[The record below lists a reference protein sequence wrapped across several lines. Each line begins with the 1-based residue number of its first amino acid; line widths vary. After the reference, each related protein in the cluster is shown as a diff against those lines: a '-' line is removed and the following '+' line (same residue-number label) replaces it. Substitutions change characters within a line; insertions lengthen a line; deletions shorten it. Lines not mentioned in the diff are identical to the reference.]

1 MKEKIT
7 VALPWANGQNLDG
20 IESISEKPTG
30 HRFQGPVTSSTT
42 LPSTRRPGYSLS
54 TGIRVSHLENVGET
68 ERNGVVSTLEQ
79 GEGSIF
85 LSLERT
91 LVFFFSLYYPSSEE
105 MNDDC

>member
-1 MKEKIT
+1 MRNGGIVPCAFLRGETWTRDLKGQEVASGLMKEKIA

-42 LPSTRRPGYSLS
+42 LPSTRRRGYSLS

-68 ERNGVVSTLEQ
+68 E
-79 GEGSIF
+79 
-85 LSLERT
+85 
-91 LVFFFSLYYPSSEE
+91 
-105 MNDDC
+105 